1 MAPLTTREMD
11 RIHKLKAES
20 FTPMQIHEQLV
31 KDRRR
36 RRQQGP
42 DLTTARRFVQWKT
55 QKRATTETRGR
66 KKKLSVANVK
76 AMDRARD
83 KLLTQA
89 DCERESSTRST
100 SGPGQPSVL
109 IFTVTQPSTVLHQ
122 AGGIGVTVRS

>member
-1 MAPLTTREMD
+1 MAPLTTSEMD

-20 FTPMQIHEQLV
+20 LTPMQIHEQLV

-36 RRQQGP
+36 RKP
-42 DLTTARRFVQWKT
+42 DLTTVRRFVKGKT
-55 QKRATTETRGR
+55 HKRATTETRGR

-89 DCERESSTRST
+89 DCERESSTRIT

-122 AGGIGVTVRS
+122 AGGIGIPVRN